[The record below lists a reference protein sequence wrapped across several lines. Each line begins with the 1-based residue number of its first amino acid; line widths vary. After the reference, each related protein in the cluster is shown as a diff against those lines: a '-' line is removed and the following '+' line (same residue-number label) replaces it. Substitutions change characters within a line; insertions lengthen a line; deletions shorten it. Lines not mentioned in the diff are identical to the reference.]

1 MSERQVMQ
9 ESRPGVAGTV
19 AGGFGPELRLGRY
32 EGAVQAR
39 LERWE
44 VESFGRRL
52 WAKDHT
58 VWSPEPVPEL
68 ADRLGWLKLPESMR
82 TEAEELARF
91 AMEVRAD
98 GLRDAVVLG
107 MGGSSL
113 APEVFARTFHSA
125 SGYPALTVLDST
137 HPAAVRAVADRL
149 DPMHTLFVVSSKSGT
164 TVETL
169 SLFRAFW
176 QWASE
181 SLASAADA
189 GRRFVAVTDAGT
201 PLESLAR
208 ERGFRAV
215 FKAPQDVGGRYSAL
229 TSFGLV
235 PAALIGADL
244 RELLARARAMAE
256 ACTGPAASNPGLRL
270 GAALGELA
278 RAGRDKL
285 TFLVSRGLASFPDWI
300 EQLVAEST
308 GKLGRGIV
316 PVVGERPP
324 DPRLFNKDR
333 FFVGLVLGEDRPLEA
348 QLGELEAAGHP
359 VARIRLGD
367 PADLGREMYRW
378 EMATAAAGAV
388 LGVNPFDQ
396 PDVQLAKELASRA
409 MKERESGGPAG
420 PADEIVAAD
429 AGPLGS
435 ALLHWLEGIGESSYL
450 GIHAYL
456 PGTPETT
463 DALQEIQARL
473 RDRTRLVAT
482 LGYGPR
488 FLHST
493 GQLHKG
499 GPETCRFL
507 QLVDEP
513 EPDLPVPETG
523 FTFGV
528 LIRAQADGDR
538 RALEQRGRRVMRL
551 NLGRDIPGGLAR
563 LREALGA

>member
-9 ESRPGVAGTV
+9 ENRVA
-19 AGGFGPELRLGRY
+19 ASGGFGSELRLGRY

-44 VESFGRRL
+44 AESFGRRL

-58 VWSPEPVPEL
+58 VWWPEPVAEL
-68 ADRLGWLKLPESMR
+68 TDRLGWLKLPESMR

-98 GLRDAVVLG
+98 GFRDAVVLG

-113 APEVFARTFHSA
+113 APEVFSRTFRSASAA

-164 TVETL
+164 TTETL

-176 QWASE
+176 QWAGE
-181 SLASAADA
+181 SLASTADA

-215 FKAPQDVGGRYSAL
+215 FNTPQDVGGRYSAL

-244 RELLARARAMAE
+244 RELLARGRTMAE
-256 ACTGPAASNPGLRL
+256 ACTGPASSNPGLRL

-278 RAGRDKL
+278 RTGRDKL
-285 TFLVSRGLASFPDWI
+285 TFLASRGLESFPDWI

-316 PVVGERPP
+316 PVVGEKPAEP
-324 DPRLFNKDR
+324 YLYGKDR
-333 FFVGLVLGEDRPLEA
+333 FFVGLLLGEDRPLEA
-348 QLGELEAAGHP
+348 RLGELEAAGHP
-359 VARIRLGD
+359 VARFRLGE

-378 EMATAAAGAV
+378 EMATAAAGAA
-388 LGVNPFDQ
+388 LCVNPFDQ

-409 MKERESGGPAG
+409 MKERESGAPAG
-420 PADEIVAAD
+420 PADEILATD

-435 ALLHWLEGIGESSYL
+435 ALLHWLEGIGEGSYL

-456 PGTPETT
+456 PSAPETT
-463 DALQEIQARL
+463 EALHEIQARL
-473 RDRTRLVAT
+473 RDRTRLAVTAA
-482 LGYGPR
+482 YGPR

-499 GPETCRFL
+499 GPEACRFL

-513 EPDLPVPETG
+513 KMDLPVPETG
-523 FTFGV
+523 YTFGT

-538 RALEQRGRRVMRL
+538 KALEQRGRRVMRL
-551 NLGRDIPGGLAR
+551 NLGGDISGGLAR